1 MLKFCS
7 LYSGS
12 SGNSLFVETQNTKI
26 LIDAGVSSK
35 KIENAL
41 QDIGINPSDLDGI
54 LVTHEHIDHVQSLGT
69 LSKKFDLP
77 VFANQETFDAMPK
90 QRDKISDKNIK
101 TFKVTDRPLA
111 EERELHISLTLNDN
125 NEWVWEVD
133 TNIPKY
139 INALKKR
146 GWEQTSEG
154 VLVSDGTVQCATFRS
169 TDKKPISFR
178 DLTKVREKRVMSEEH
193 IAKLRAGLQKNKVS
207 DE

>member
-1 MLKFCS
+1 M
-7 LYSGS
+7 
-12 SGNSLFVETQNTKI
+12 
-26 LIDAGVSSK
+26 
-35 KIENAL
+35 
-41 QDIGINPSDLDGI
+41 
-54 LVTHEHIDHVQSLGT
+54 
-69 LSKKFDLP
+69 
-77 VFANQETFDAMPK
+77 
-90 QRDKISDKNIK
+90 K

-111 EERELHISLTLNDN
+111 EERELHISLSLNDN

-133 TNIPKY
+133 TNISKY

-178 DLTKVREKRVMSEEH
+178 DLSKVREKRVMSEEH
-193 IAKLRAGLQKNKVS
+193 IAKLRAGLQKNKAS